1 MKKILIAFSTKHN
14 ATAEMAKAMAET
26 LREMGEFEVDV
37 KDAAI
42 VLGLKPYDA
51 VIVGSAI
58 YTGHWQNEA
67 IGFLRRYKDQL
78 SRKPV
83 WVFASGPLGEGSSL
97 FPKNATAVPDDIRE
111 YIDQI
116 QPRGVALFSGKLD
129 PADLNFAERAIS
141 KLVRVEMG
149 DFRDWDAI
157 QSWALQIGEYLQASE
172 IEETGELVKQHTR

>member
-14 ATAEMAKAMAET
+14 ATAEMAGAMADT
-26 LREMGEFEVDV
+26 LRSMGGFEVDV

-51 VIVGSAI
+51 VVVGSAI
-58 YTGHWQNEA
+58 YAGRWQNEA
-67 IGFLRRYKDQL
+67 VSFLRRYKDQL

-83 WVFASGPLGEGSSL
+83 WVFASGPVGEGEHL
-97 FPKNATAVPDDIRE
+97 VPKDVMAVPDDIRE

-116 QPRGVALFSGKLD
+116 QPREIALFSGKLD
-129 PADLNFAERAIS
+129 FSDLSFLERTVS
-141 KLVRVEMG
+141 KLVRTPEG

-157 QSWALQIGEYLQASE
+157 RAWARGIGESLAEPEMAEAQQIVLE
-172 IEETGELVKQHTR
+172 